1 MKILLALG
9 GNALLPPSGTDFNA
23 YHATVKATASSIA
36 KLVKAGHKVAITHG
50 NGPQVGNRLLQ
61 QESCNETPR
70 LPLDVLGAETQ
81 GQIGYMLQRELR
93 NALPSKETISIVTQ
107 VVVDV
112 KDPAFS
118 NPTKPVGP
126 FYDVPPGRPGWTVR
140 KIGQRWHRVVP
151 SPSPMDI
158 VEKKSI
164 TDAYE
169 RSALVIACGGGG
181 VPVVRRSG
189 RLEGVEGV
197 IDKDLAGA
205 LLASVLKAD
214 LFLILTDVDGVHLSH
229 GKPSQKLLSHLS
241 LKEAKILLDG
251 TELAEGSMRPKVQA
265 AMHFVSGGRGRKAVI
280 ASLKD
285 MKKAMEGK
293 AGTVFVR

>member
-1 MKILLALG
+1 MRILLALG
-9 GNALLPPSGTDFNA
+9 GNALLPPSGADFND

-61 QESCNETPR
+61 QEACSETPR

-81 GQIGYMLQRELR
+81 GQIGYMLQKELR

-107 VVVDV
+107 VVVDA
-112 KDPAFS
+112 KDEAFS
-118 NPTKPVGP
+118 NPTKSVGP

-140 KIGQRWHRVVP
+140 KIGQRWRRVVP
-151 SPSPMDI
+151 SPKPVDI
-158 VEKKSI
+158 IEKEAIKEAHGKGI
-164 TDAYE
+164 
-169 RSALVIACGGGG
+169 VIACGGGG
-181 VPVVRRSG
+181 IPVIRHGG

-205 LLASVLKAD
+205 IMASLLDVD
-214 LFLILTDVDGVHLSH
+214 LFLMLTDVDGVHLNH
-229 GKPSQKLLSHLS
+229 GKADQTLLRRMAV
-241 LKEAKILLDG
+241 KDAKRLLEGD
-251 TELAEGSMRPKVQA
+251 ELGEGSMRPKVQA
-265 AMHFVSGGRGRKAVI
+265 AVNFVSKTGKSAII

-285 MKKAMEGK
+285 MQKAVEGK
-293 AGTVFVR
+293 AGTIIV